1 MKAIVCRRYGGPDVL
16 ELADVPDLVP
26 GPREV
31 VVDVRACAI
40 NLTDLLTI
48 ENSYQYPQELPF
60 VPGGEAS
67 GVVRLIGAEVDSVS
81 VGDHVI
87 AAGTTGGFAEQ
98 KCVPA
103 SRISVIPAGLDFVS
117 AVGLMYS
124 YGTVLYGLQE
134 LAQMSEGASLLVL
147 GAGGGVGLAA
157 VEVGKLL
164 GARVI
169 ACASTDA
176 KLAACAERGADALV
190 NYESE
195 DIKTRVRELTGGAG
209 ADVVL
214 DPVGGK
220 YAEPALRATAWGGHY
235 LVVGFA
241 GGIPSIPLNYVLLR
255 GARVSGVFMGSF
267 MEREPSRGRLL
278 TAQVRDWWVSGAI
291 KPYVWQEFPLS
302 QTTEAL
308 RLLDQRQVVGRAVI
322 TPDSQA

>member
-1 MKAIVCRRYGGPDVL
+1 MKAIVCKRYGGPEVL

-31 VVDVRACAI
+31 VVDVQACAV

-48 ENSYQYPQELPF
+48 ENKYQYPQELPF
-60 VPGGEAS
+60 VPGGEVT
-67 GVVRLIGAEVDSVS
+67 GVVRLTGAEVDSVS

-87 AAGTTGGFAEQ
+87 APGNTGGFAER
-98 KCVPA
+98 KRVPA
-103 SRISVIPAGLDFVS
+103 SVVSVIPAGLDSVS

-134 LAQMSEGASLLVL
+134 LARLASGASLLVL
-147 GAGGGVGLAA
+147 GASGGVGLAA

-169 ACASTDA
+169 ACASTDE

-195 DIKTRVRELTGGAG
+195 DLKARVRELTGGAG

-241 GGIPSIPLNYVLLR
+241 GGIPSIPLNHVLLR
-255 GARVSGVFMGSF
+255 GASVTGVFMGSF
-267 MEREPSRGRLL
+267 REREPGRAGLL

-291 KPYVWQEFPLS
+291 KPYMSQQFPLS
-302 QTTEAL
+302 QTAEAM
-308 RLLDQRQVVGRAVI
+308 RLLQQRQVVGRAVV
-322 TPDSQA
+322 TPNS